1 MKFGEAPE
9 NVQKTE
15 VKHYLGTKLRDA
27 VVESLK
33 LELRMDKLRTLNDFQ
48 KLLGDINWI
57 WPYCNLPNAE
67 LCPLFDILKGDS
79 NLQSPRQLTPLAR
92 AFLQKV
98 EQSLAKAQVD
108 RVDPTLPISFCVIAT
123 DLSSTGVFWQKGP
136 LCWVYLHHSPAKVL
150 PWYPESVAQLILKG
164 IKVGLGAFGKQ
175 PDVIIMPYTPKQI
188 EVLASTNNDW
198 AILCTSMT
206 GRFENHPTSPWLQF
220 VMRNPMIYP
229 RITQT
234 EPIPGAV
241 NVFTDGSK
249 GGVGVVYVEGNQPQA
264 HVFPYQS
271 AQAVELCA
279 VLQVFQ
285 EVEEAFNLVSDIQY
299 VVQAVQQLETL
310 GVIKAASTVCTL
322 LSSLQKKKE

>member
-1 MKFGEAPE
+1 
-9 NVQKTE
+9 
-15 VKHYLGTKLRDA
+15 
-27 VVESLK
+27 
-33 LELRMDKLRTLNDFQ
+33 
-48 KLLGDINWI
+48 
-57 WPYCNLPNAE
+57 
-67 LCPLFDILKGDS
+67 
-79 NLQSPRQLTPLAR
+79 
-92 AFLQKV
+92 
-98 EQSLAKAQVD
+98 
-108 RVDPTLPISFCVIAT
+108 
-123 DLSSTGVFWQKGP
+123 
-136 LCWVYLHHSPAKVL
+136 
-150 PWYPESVAQLILKG
+150 
-164 IKVGLGAFGKQ
+164 
-175 PDVIIMPYTPKQI
+175 MPYTPKQI

-206 GRFENHPTSPWLQF
+206 GRSENHYPASPWLQF

-285 EVEEAFNLVSDIQY
+285 EVEEAFNLVSDSQY

-322 LSSLQKKKE
+322 LSSLQKMIWERKHPFCIVHVRAHSGLPGPIARGNSVADEYTRSLFVFMSASPVQLAADFHRNFHVNAGTLKQKFRITRE

>member
-1 MKFGEAPE
+1 M
-9 NVQKTE
+9 
-15 VKHYLGTKLRDA
+15 
-27 VVESLK
+27 
-33 LELRMDKLRTLNDFQ
+33 
-48 KLLGDINWI
+48 
-57 WPYCNLPNAE
+57 
-67 LCPLFDILKGDS
+67 
-79 NLQSPRQLTPLAR
+79 
-92 AFLQKV
+92 
-98 EQSLAKAQVD
+98 
-108 RVDPTLPISFCVIAT
+108 
-123 DLSSTGVFWQKGP
+123 GVFWQKGP

-150 PWYPESVAQLILKG
+150 PWYPERVAQLILKG
-164 IKVGLGAFGKQ
+164 IKVGIEAFGKQ
-175 PDVIIMPYTPKQI
+175 PDVIITSYTPKQI

-229 RITQT
+229 RITRT

-241 NVFTDGSK
+241 NIFTDGSK

-285 EVEEAFNLVSDIQY
+285 EVEEAFNLVSDSQY
-299 VVQAVQQLETL
+299 VVQAVQQLETF
-310 GVIKAASTVCTL
+310 GVIKATSIVCTL
-322 LSSLQKKKE
+322 LSSLQKKIIIIGNENNLFALYIFYLIQDCPGL